1 MNIHQNILLIIF
13 LISLSYEKFTELDF
27 LKTDDTQIK
36 NNYGK
41 GNCVYLRGTNIGNLF
56 VQESWMSSTDAKD
69 QKTINEVL
77 KERFGKEGLNSL
89 LEHYENAYLTIEDI
103 NNFKELGMSVI
114 RVPFTYMN
122 FYEKNGD
129 EWYLKS
135 NAFDKLDW
143 IIDECSTRGIY
154 VILDLHGA
162 FGSQNGQDHSGEVID
177 KVENVIFYKDNNLK
191 LLTLQLWKEVASRY
205 KNNPAVAGY
214 DALNEPGEKAGTTKS
229 YHWDYY
235 DEIYKTIRSVDPDH
249 IIIFESCWGANDL
262 PDPKKYGWT
271 NIVYEFHHYVWDA
284 QKNLDGQ
291 KSAAESLIQS
301 LKIFKVP
308 IYIGEFTFFE
318 LEDAW
323 SYVLNLFNINGY
335 HYTSWSFKSNN
346 MGTWGIYNQKGTDK
360 VDVYNTE
367 ISEINRIWGS
377 SNIGTGKHSKNGMVY
392 NKMKDNLPGTIFFM
406 KKPLENKNY
415 FTLKVLNTKKYI
427 SADEYGQSQLRA
439 NRDSTGTWEHFY
451 FYKNDDGTVAI
462 QSRANNKFLC
472 SVFDNWDG
480 KNPII
485 PRSNQIQDWE
495 KYYIDYIYDN
505 VITIKSVI
513 YEKYM
518 KNEDTWVRA
527 VGESVEDSTKF
538 EIIYLD

>member
-1 MNIHQNILLIIF
+1 MYKFRNLLLLF

-27 LKTDDTQIK
+27 LKTDDSQIK

-69 QKTINEVL
+69 QKTINEAL
-77 KERFGKEGLNSL
+77 EERFGKDGKNSL
-89 LEHYENAYLTIEDI
+89 LDHYENAYLTTEDF
-103 NNFKELGMSVI
+103 NNFKELGMSVV

-122 FYEKNGD
+122 FYEKNNNQ
-129 EWYLKS
+129 WNLKDR
-135 NAFDKLDW
+135 AFDKLDW
-143 IIDECSTRGIY
+143 IIDECSKRGIY

-177 KVENVIFYKDNNLK
+177 KVEDVTFYKDNNLK
-191 LLTLQLWKEVASRY
+191 QLTLNLWKEIASRY
-205 KNNPAVAGY
+205 KNDPAVAGY
-214 DALNEPGEKAGTTKS
+214 DTLNEPGEKAGTTKS
-229 YHWDYY
+229 YHWDFY
-235 DEIYKTIRSVDPDH
+235 DQIYKAIRSVDPNH
-249 IIIFESCWGANDL
+249 IIIFESCWGASDL

-291 KSAAESLIQS
+291 KSAANTLVNS
-301 LKIFKVP
+301 LKVFNVP
-308 IYIGEFTFFE
+308 IYIGEYTFFE
-318 LEDAW
+318 LGDAW
-323 SYVLNLFNINGY
+323 TYVLNLFNINGY
-335 HYTSWSFKSNN
+335 HYTSWSYKSNN

-377 SNIGTGKHSKNGMVY
+377 SNIGTGKASSNGMVY
-392 NKMKDNLPGTIFFM
+392 NKMKENLPGTIFFM

-415 FTLKVLNTKKYI
+415 FTLKVLNTNKYI
-427 SADEYGQSQLRA
+427 SADEYGQAQLRA

-451 FYKNDDGTVAI
+451 FYENDDGTVAI

-472 SVFDNWDG
+472 SIFDNWDG

-485 PRSNQIQDWE
+485 PRSNQIEDWE
-495 KYYIDYIYDN
+495 KYYIDYVSDN
-505 VITIKSVI
+505 VITIKTKTN
-513 YEKYM
+513 EKYV

-527 VGESVEDSTKF
+527 VGDKVEASTKF
-538 EIIYLD
+538 EIAYLE